1 MIMCQVSPLS
11 AVQKCFHRRLFGLR
25 AAHLNQLV
33 VVIGG
38 QDDEYNVRDEVL
50 RGVLYLIV
58 LFLKYS
64 RRQT

>member
-1 MIMCQVSPLS
+1 MSSVTTIT
-11 AVQKCFHRRLFGLR
+11 AVQKCFHRRLQGLR
-25 AAHLNQLV
+25 AAHLNQRV